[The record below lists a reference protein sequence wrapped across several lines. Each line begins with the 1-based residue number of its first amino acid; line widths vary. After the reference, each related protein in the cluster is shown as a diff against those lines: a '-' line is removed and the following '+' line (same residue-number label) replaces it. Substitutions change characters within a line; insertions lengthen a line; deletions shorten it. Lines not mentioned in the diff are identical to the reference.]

1 VAAASKSAYTPP
13 IIRNAKAGRDYH
25 LGDRFE
31 AGIVLTGTEVKS
43 IRHGKAQLADAFGR
57 IEKSEMYLYNLH
69 ISEYAFGNINNHMPK
84 RPRKLLLKRREIDK
98 IRLKIEAGGMALV
111 PVRVYFKSALVKV
124 ELALGVGKKQHDK
137 REDLKKRVEL
147 READRE
153 MRHRR

>member
-1 VAAASKSAYTPP
+1 
-13 IIRNAKAGRDYH
+13 
-25 LGDRFE
+25 
-31 AGIVLTGTEVKS
+31 
-43 IRHGKAQLADAFGR
+43 
-57 IEKSEMYLYNLH
+57 MYLYNLH

-111 PVRVYFKSALVKV
+111 PVRVYFKGALVKV